1 MVESA
6 ILFGIGASIFFTGAV
21 FSFLF
26 AVQNGSLRSP
36 FYFLP
41 PLVSLIAGSAYVGMF
56 ALETELIAFGADVE
70 LLRFADWAITTPLI
84 TYYLGHLA
92 GVERS
97 IKIAAAVANV
107 VMIALGYVFVAVSG
121 TIQWVAFGASMICF
135 VALLYLFVQTFG
147 RALIGASQAS
157 RSLFISLRDLTVATW
172 SVYPVVYL
180 LGPIGLGVIHPADVA
195 FLVMALDLTAKVGL
209 ISIILFRQYTLNTYL
224 SYDVP
229 APSGE

>member
-1 MVESA
+1 MVEAA
-6 ILFGIGASIFFTGAV
+6 ILFGVGASVFFTGAV
-21 FSFLF
+21 FSLLF

-41 PLVSLIAGSAYVGMF
+41 PLVSLIAGIAYVGMYGI
-56 ALETELIAFGADVE
+56 ETELIAFGVEVE

-84 TYYLGHLA
+84 TYYLGRLA

-97 IKIAAAVANV
+97 IRVVAVLTNV
-107 VMIALGYVFVAVSG
+107 VMISLGYVFVAVSG
-121 TIQWVAFGASMICF
+121 TVQWVAFGASVICF
-135 VALLYLFVQTFG
+135 VALIYLFVQTFG

-157 RSLFISLRDLTVATW
+157 RSLFVSLRDLTVATW
-172 SVYPVVYL
+172 SIYPVVYL
-180 LGPIGLGVIHPADVA
+180 LGPIGLEVLHSADVV

-229 APSGE
+229 SLSGN